1 MKNVSKIDHVIL
13 KMLMMAQRP
22 TWGLLLPGVC
32 LFDSKAFCQSNGS
45 YQLSTP
51 VWSQLHTPMWWR
63 KDLHIYIYI
72 HIMLVTSWVLLLC
85 GMLRMLGLAS
95 EGEVSGSLRTRGS

>member
-1 MKNVSKIDHVIL
+1 MVSDPLLSFWAKKRLHETGGLQNKKLHFLKMKNVSKIDHVIL

-51 VWSQLHTPMWWR
+51 VWSQLHTPVWWR
-63 KDLHIYIYI
+63 KDLHIYIY
-72 HIMLVTSWVLLLC
+72 TY
-85 GMLRMLGLAS
+85 
-95 EGEVSGSLRTRGS
+95 T